1 MTDLELPAAELDV
14 MSCLW
19 RGLTTAADIRT
30 ALAETRPLSHSSV
43 CTLLGRLETKGLVER
58 ERGPVGKAFVYRPTA
73 PAAGPRRTLLAGL
86 LDRVF
91 AGNRVALVASLLETA
106 PPTSGELAELSALL
120 EELKASQAS
129 TSPAKK
135 SKRRKSS

>member
-1 MTDLELPAAELDV
+1 MTDLDLPPAELDV

-19 RGLTTAADIRT
+19 RGQTTAADVRT
-30 ALAETRPLSHSSV
+30 ALADTRPLSHSSV

-58 ERGPVGKAFVYRPTA
+58 ERGPVGKAFIYRPTL

-86 LDRVF
+86 LDRLF

-106 PPTSGELAELSALL
+106 PPTPSELAELSALL
-120 EELKASQAS
+120 AELKASQS
-129 TSPAKK
+129 RPSPKK
-135 SKRRKSS
+135 PQRRKSS

>member
-1 MTDLELPAAELDV
+1 VTDLDLPAAELDV

-19 RGLTTAADIRT
+19 RGLATAADIRA

-43 CTLLGRLETKGLVER
+43 CTLLGRLDAKGLVRR
-58 ERGPVGKAFVYRPTA
+58 EKGLVGKAFVYRPTL

-86 LDRVF
+86 LERLF

-106 PPTSGELAELSALL
+106 PPTPSELAELTALL
-120 EELKASQAS
+120 DQLRAQPAAPS
-129 TSPAKK
+129 TKK
-135 SKRRKSS
+135 SARRKKS